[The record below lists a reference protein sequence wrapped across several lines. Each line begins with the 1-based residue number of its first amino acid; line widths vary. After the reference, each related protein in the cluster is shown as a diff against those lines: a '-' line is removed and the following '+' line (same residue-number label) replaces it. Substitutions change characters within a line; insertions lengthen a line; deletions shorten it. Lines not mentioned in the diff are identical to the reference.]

1 MKKRGLPLMI
11 MGAAVVLSGCSNTP
25 AGNATEAETKVE
37 ALETSENTEDV
48 AENSVEIVEEAPL
61 EEQGEAESTA
71 DTETSEDVVS
81 DSDTESEETAEASV
95 EDSSAAEETGAVGGP
110 EEGKYDRTYLEE
122 ENGTYVYRMSD
133 AALIRKYDELYEE
146 AFDKIVESY
155 NEVMQW
161 QNQSFNANG
170 KYTAGSLV
178 LKDNDDMAVMNTG
191 SIYEMDYNYNL
202 DNVGYTYVDLN
213 SDGIFEII
221 FGVVSDAD
229 ADWVPEGCFERSFA
243 LIDGKVVQISDGG
256 SRDLHWLGSD
266 GYIYETGSSG
276 AAYSGTDRLHFDP
289 TKVDVTEEFVWGGNG
304 FVSDEFLGFWERPV
318 HIDGP
323 YEDINEAAS
332 LPESQI
338 SDSEW
343 DELSKEWD
351 SRQIKIDWL
360 RFSDYMKKK
369 TLG

>member
-1 MKKRGLPLMI
+1 MI
-11 MGAAVVLSGCSNTP
+11 MGAAIVFSGCANTP
-25 AGNATEAETKVE
+25 AGNANEAEPKVEEQETAESTEDASENSAEKEEVPVEESTEAE
-37 ALETSENTEDV
+37 S
-48 AENSVEIVEEAPL
+48 P
-61 EEQGEAESTA
+61 A
-71 DTETSEDVVS
+71 DTEPSEDMVS
-81 DSDTESEETAEASV
+81 DSDTESEENGDASI
-95 EDSSAAEETGAVGGP
+95 EENNSSEIAGGVGGP

-122 ENGTYVYRMSD
+122 ENGTYVYRMTD
-133 AALIRKYDELYEE
+133 TALIQKYDELYEG

-178 LKDNDDMAVMNTG
+178 LKDKDDTAVMNTD
-191 SIYEMDYNYNL
+191 SYYEMDYNFNL
-202 DNVGYTYVDLN
+202 DNVGHTYIDLN

-229 ADWVPEGCFERSFA
+229 ADWIPVGVFERAYA
-243 LIDGKVVQISDGG
+243 LIDGNIVQIFDGG
-256 SRDLHWLGSD
+256 GRDYHWLGSD
-266 GYIYETGSSG
+266 GYIYETGSGG
-276 AAYSGTDRLHFDP
+276 AAYSGTERQHFDP
-289 TKVDVTEEFVWGGNG
+289 SMVDKNEEFSWGSNG
-304 FVSDEFLGFWERPV
+304 FISDEFLGYWERPV

-323 YEDINEAAS
+323 YEDIDEAAR
-332 LPESQI
+332 LPESEI

-343 DELSKEWD
+343 NELNKEWD
-351 SRQIKIDWL
+351 SRQVKIDWL